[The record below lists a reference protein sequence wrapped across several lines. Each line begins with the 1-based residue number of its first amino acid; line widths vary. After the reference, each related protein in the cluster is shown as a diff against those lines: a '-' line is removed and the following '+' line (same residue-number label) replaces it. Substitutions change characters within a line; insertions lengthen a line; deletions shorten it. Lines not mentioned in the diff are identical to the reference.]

1 MLALQRE
8 MFDYFD
14 FDLGDKAEA
23 FKVLET
29 FEYCSGYSPAGSPKL
44 VLYLPAN
51 VASRHTMDA

>member
-1 MLALQRE
+1 

-29 FEYCSGYSPAGSPKL
+29 LEYCSKDHSPAGSTEL

-51 VASRHTMDA
+51 VASRHTIDA